1 MIFTI
6 GYSKWDVKAV
16 RAKMEEVRISLLV
29 DLRSTPYGR
38 FNPTFNRLALI
49 AAFGARYVW
58 KGDVLGGKPGPATE
72 EGIEWLIEQ
81 HTAGGK
87 LLLMCVEFEP
97 RNCHRLTDIG
107 ARLFAR
113 GIDAVH
119 LLHDGT
125 EHTTQEYLGNLFG
138 G

>member
-16 RAKMEEVRISLLV
+16 RAKMEELRISLLV

-58 KGDVLGGKPGPATE
+58 KGDVLAESPDQRRKRASSGSSSSTRPA
-72 EGIEWLIEQ
+72 
-81 HTAGGK
+81 ASS
-87 LLLMCVEFEP
+87 C
-97 RNCHRLTDIG
+97 
-107 ARLFAR
+107 
-113 GIDAVH
+113 
-119 LLHDGT
+119 
-125 EHTTQEYLGNLFG
+125 
-138 G
+138 